1 MATPENSC
9 RGMEDLKDEN
19 KLRPKTAAERK
30 RKQRKRQSWHI
41 FFNFTL
47 SKRNEIIK
55 IAALE
60 EKQEER
66 KKNRE
71 RKRIFRAKQG
81 YMILILKYIF
91 GL

>member
-41 FFNFTL
+41 FTYFFQFY
-47 SKRNEIIK
+47 
-55 IAALE
+55 A
-60 EKQEER
+60 
-66 KKNRE
+66 
-71 RKRIFRAKQG
+71 
-81 YMILILKYIF
+81 
-91 GL
+91 